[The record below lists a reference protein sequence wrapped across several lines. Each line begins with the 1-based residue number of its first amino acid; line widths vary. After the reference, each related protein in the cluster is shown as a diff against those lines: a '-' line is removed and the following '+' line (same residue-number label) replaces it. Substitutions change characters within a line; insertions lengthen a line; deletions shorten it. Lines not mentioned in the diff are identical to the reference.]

1 MKIRWIIVDGID
13 GSGKSTIANMMKDR
27 YEEEGD
33 DVYLVAHPSER
44 FLGRISRRALQGR
57 GRVLKLVATIFY
69 IFDVLNSV
77 RLLKAIGKRYQTV
90 IFVRYL
96 MGTAYL
102 PEGLAPKGYQF
113 FRKLLPLPSRLLLVD
128 IDPEVALR
136 RIAERDDHLE
146 MFEDLDNLVKIRRK
160 VLLLAGDDWDVVD
173 NGGSEGETK
182 KRVMEVINRWDLHS
196 KSE

>member
-1 MKIRWIIVDGID
+1 MDGID

-44 FLGRISRRALQGR
+44 LLGKISRRALRGR

-69 IFDVLNSV
+69 ILDVLNSV
-77 RLLKAIGKRYQTV
+77 RLLKAIRKRYQTV

-96 MGTAYL
+96 MGAAYL
-102 PEGLAPKGYQF
+102 PEELAPKGYRF
-113 FRKLLPLPSRLLLVD
+113 FKNLLPLPSRLLLVD

-160 VLLLAGDDWDVVD
+160 VLLLAGNDWDVID
-173 NGGSEGETK
+173 NSGSEEESRK
-182 KRVMEVINRWDLHS
+182 EVMKVLNHWDLHS
-196 KSE
+196 KNK